1 MGLNLFVEIKKNL
14 LEYCCCC
21 IIICKLFFWWFI

>member
-1 MGLNLFVEIKKNL
+1 MGLNFFVEIKKNL